1 MEVQPKVADGNAPP
15 ERGKVQKKIRRSLV
29 VLYRELTFQ
38 EEFVPWRQS
47 KWFRF
52 CTHMRSPSPPLI
64 ARELGND
71 VVVRFFFFSNLFFS
85 PSSSLLWF
93 ILLPFVKC
101 FMPLGFGS
109 KAVKGWL
116 GFYLGLI
123 LTLIKSQKR

>member
-1 MEVQPKVADGNAPP
+1 
-15 ERGKVQKKIRRSLV
+15 
-29 VLYRELTFQ
+29 
-38 EEFVPWRQS
+38 
-47 KWFRF
+47 
-52 CTHMRSPSPPLI
+52 
-64 ARELGND
+64 
-71 VVVRFFFFSNLFFS
+71 LFFS

>member
-1 MEVQPKVADGNAPP
+1 LATIKMVPF
-15 ERGKVQKKIRRSLV
+15 
-29 VLYRELTFQ
+29 LYPYEK
-38 EEFVPWRQS
+38 PI
-47 KWFRF
+47 
-52 CTHMRSPSPPLI
+52 PPLI